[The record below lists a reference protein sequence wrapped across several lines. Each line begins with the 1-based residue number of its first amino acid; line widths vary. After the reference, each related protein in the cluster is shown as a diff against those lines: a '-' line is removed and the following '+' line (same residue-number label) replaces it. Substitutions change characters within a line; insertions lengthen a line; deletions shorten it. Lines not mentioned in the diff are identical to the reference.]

1 MNAKELLTLFCRR
14 QSVRAYA
21 DQPVEQ
27 EKLLRCLE
35 AARLAPSACNAQPWK
50 FIVIENPGL
59 KNAIADCSSGNMLP
73 LNHFTKQA
81 PVHVAI
87 VRERANLTSS
97 AGQVIKNKDYPL
109 MDIGMAALQ
118 FCLQATAEGLG
129 TCILGWFDEKKAK
142 KLLGIP
148 RNKRLELIITLGYP
162 QTAEIRTKH
171 RKELSEIVSYNRY

>member
-1 MNAKELLTLFCRR
+1 MNAEELLILFSRR
-14 QSVRAYA
+14 QSVRAYS
-21 DQPVEQ
+21 DQLVEKD
-27 EKLLRCLE
+27 KLLRCLE

-50 FIVIENPGL
+50 FIVIENPAL
-59 KNAIADCSSGNMLP
+59 KNAIADCSSGKMLP

-97 AGQVIKNKDYPL
+97 VGQVVKNKEYPL
-109 MDIGMAALQ
+109 MDIGIAAIQ

-129 TCILGWFDEKKAK
+129 TCMLGWFDEKKAK

-148 RNKRLELIITLGYP
+148 RNKRLELIITVGYP
-162 QTAEIRTKH
+162 QSPEIRTKR
-171 RKELSEIVSYNRY
+171 RKELSEIVSYNGY